1 MRCANHLLQ
10 LIIRIWGNKIM
21 LFLFLLNLITNC
33 VIITSSDSVRQI
45 CCRVVVSA
53 LFATIEGLFYHL
65 LKRVWLHRI
74 FLFVIVFLHL
84 LLCVIDV
91 FLLLNFNFVLS
102 QDAVDIMAQT
112 TSEEAKSFLITY
124 VTIPFLLCTI
134 LAIVC
139 LLWCINKVASKI
151 AQHGFAAFTYMSLSL
166 MGLLLYVVTVI
177 NYVRFHD
184 GQSIPQ
190 LHPITRAAHSS
201 AILFKRHTQIVTLQ
215 KINNAVKA
223 TASSDGVETIIVVIG
238 ESFSSYHSSLY
249 GYSKET
255 NPLLTKRAH
264 DGSLTTFFDVATYSD
279 HTEMVMCTVFPLNKK
294 ADPFFTDP
302 LFPVCFKAAGY
313 NTIMLDNQYFVGH
326 GITFLT
332 DKKLSQ
338 LMFDYRNT
346 KGYQYDG
353 EMLQEIELKDT
364 PQLIVLHLQGEH
376 YTYASR
382 YPEKF
387 KRFTAKDYS
396 NLTDEQK
403 ELVAHYDNSV
413 LYNDYVIDQIIKKVE
428 DRDCILVYFSDHG
441 EELFEV
447 DDYIGHGNAAF
458 RSDPTYQVKVPLFIW
473 TSQQFCDKHSDK
485 AKRIKESANKPV
497 ITSDLPHFLI
507 DVAGLSTEQ
516 FRPEQSFIND
526 QYKIRKRII
535 LNSVDYENILNQPRV
550 KSRYY

>member
-1 MRCANHLLQ
+1 MQHDNRLLQ
-10 LIIRIWGNKIM
+10 FIVRIWGNKMM
-21 LFLFLLNLITNC
+21 LFLFILNLITNC
-33 VIITSSDSVRQI
+33 VVISSSYSLRQI
-45 CCRVVVSA
+45 CYLVAISA

-65 LKRVWLHRI
+65 LKRVRLHKI
-74 FLFVIVFLHL
+74 FLLIIVFLHL

-112 TSEEAKSFLITY
+112 TSEEAKSFLKTY

-139 LLWCINKVASKI
+139 LIWCMNKIASKLV
-151 AQHGFAAFTYMSLSL
+151 QRGFSAFTYMILSL
-166 MGLLLYVVTVI
+166 MGLLLYVVAVV
-177 NYVRFHD
+177 NYVRFNN
-184 GQSIPQ
+184 GQSVPQ
-190 LHPITRAAHSS
+190 LHAFTRAAYSS
-201 AILFKRHTQIVTLQ
+201 AILFKRHSQIVTLQ
-215 KINNAVKA
+215 KINSAVKA
-223 TASSDGVETIIVVIG
+223 SSSSDVVSTIIVVIG

-249 GYSKET
+249 GYGKET
-255 NPLLTKRAH
+255 NPLLAKRAQ
-264 DGSLTTFFDVATYSD
+264 DGSLTTFTDVATFSD
-279 HTEMVMCTVFPLNKK
+279 HTETVMCSVFPLNKR
-294 ADPFFTDP
+294 PEMFFTDP
-302 LFPVCFKAAGY
+302 LFPVCFKVAGY

-332 DKKLSQ
+332 DEKLSR

-346 KGYQYDG
+346 KGYKYDE
-353 EMLQEIELKDT
+353 EMLQEIDMKDV

-376 YTYASR
+376 YTYANR
-382 YPEKF
+382 YPEQF
-387 KRFTAKDYS
+387 KHFTSKDYS
-396 NLTDEQK
+396 NLTDDQK

-413 LYNDYVIDQIIKKVE
+413 LYNDYVIDQIIKLVE

-441 EELFEV
+441 EEIFEV

-458 RSDPTYQVKVPLFIW
+458 RPDPTYQVKVPLFIW

-485 AKRIKESANKPV
+485 AKRIKESADKPI

-507 DVAGLSTEQ
+507 DVAGLSTEL
-516 FRPEQSFIND
+516 FSPKQSFIND
-526 QYKIRKRII
+526 QYEIRKRVI
-535 LNSVDYENILNQPRV
+535 LYSVDYENILSQPRI